1 MKFQQPK
8 DKYEALFHGFYLL
21 FDPAANAD
29 QQDEICKLLT
39 LMLADPEITIVHAQQ
54 ATERAIDAHS
64 KRKKIGG
71 NFQCTE
77 INGNEM

>member
-21 FDPAANAD
+21 FDPAANAN

-39 LMLADPEITIVHAQQ
+39 LLLSDPEITIVHAQQ
-54 ATERAIDAHS
+54 ATERAINAHVNE
-64 KRKKIGG
+64 KKFEATF
-71 NFQCTE
+71 NV
-77 INGNEM
+77 